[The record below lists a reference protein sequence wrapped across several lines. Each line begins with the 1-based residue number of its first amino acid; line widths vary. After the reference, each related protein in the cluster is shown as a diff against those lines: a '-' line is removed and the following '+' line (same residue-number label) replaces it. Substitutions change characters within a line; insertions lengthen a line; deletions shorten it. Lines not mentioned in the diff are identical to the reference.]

1 MIQHKKT
8 IIIGANATAERRFF
22 TVVWPQDRLFI
33 VEMYLYIHIHI
44 YIYKLCWSI
53 KCRNESSID
62 SVVILNVTYHL
73 TKSSIISH
81 IPRVIFLLV

>member
-33 VEMYLYIHIHI
+33 VEMYLYIHIYT
-44 YIYKLCWSI
+44 YI
-53 KCRNESSID
+53 NF
-62 SVVILNVTYHL
+62 VGVLNVEM
-73 TKSSIISH
+73 
-81 IPRVIFLLV
+81 RVA